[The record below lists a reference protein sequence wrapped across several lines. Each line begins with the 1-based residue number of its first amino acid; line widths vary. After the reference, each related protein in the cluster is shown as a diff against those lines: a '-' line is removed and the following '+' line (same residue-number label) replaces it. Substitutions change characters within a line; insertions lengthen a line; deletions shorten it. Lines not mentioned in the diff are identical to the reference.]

1 MNQNEFT
8 LPQFTQTAQR
18 AAAQKP
24 ARTTDN
30 HGDIGAWFYNTF
42 GYDPTPGGSMF
53 RSVAPS
59 APSPSSESRQP
70 VQLVDDQNSWATGG
84 GGGAYS
90 GGGIASR
97 PAIDYNAVGQYDQSI
112 GMLDDALNRLGVQ
125 LGIAQG
131 NINGTYGT
139 RSNELNTAKTNN
151 EGNYKNSSTEN
162 QQSLRTNRNAILD
175 QQSAGLRGLLRQLGA
190 FGAVGSDMQVA
201 GGAVADVASQ
211 QNSGAGQTFA
221 TNQRGL
227 DTNWN
232 NYLGEWANS
241 KKRLDDWKGE
251 QIRSAEQQS
260 LSQRQSLLTQKAD
273 LSGQRSA
280 AMGGK
285 YAGGAESGLN
295 QARALSGQ
303 IDNLGRIN
311 PTYDGTAPQYT
322 APELSSYT
330 QPGAAPQASMGP
342 ANSSL
347 SANPSLARL
356 LGLTPQDD
364 KKKGLL

>member
-1 MNQNEFT
+1 MNPLGWVFNPNRGKA
-8 LPQFTQTAQR
+8 LNDGL
-18 AAAQKP
+18 KG
-24 ARTTDN
+24 N
-30 HGDIGAWFYNTF
+30 YGALVEGVTGIDFSVNPFSGQDYNVSR
-42 GYDPTPGGSMF
+42 PVAN
-53 RSVAPS
+53 VAPTGS
-59 APSPSSESRQP
+59 TTKPKEIFSELSQP
-70 VQLVDDQNSWATGG
+70 PIAESWNNTGTGGAYGG
-84 GGGAYS
+84 GGGSA
-90 GGGIASR
+90 

-131 NINGTYGT
+131 NINSTYGT

-211 QNSGAGQTFA
+211 QNAGAGQTFA

-285 YAGGAESGLN
+285 YAGGAEAGLN

-330 QPGAAPQASMGP
+330 QPGAAPQSSMGP

>member
-1 MNQNEFT
+1 MAVKNNSLFGGTPLQGFG
-8 LPQFTQTAQR
+8 R
-18 AAAQKP
+18 WV
-24 ARTTDN
+24 
-30 HGDIGAWFYNTF
+30 GDVVGA
-42 GYDPTPGGSMF
+42 DLTPGLTNTKTKEIVFKDELPFTPTNLGNVPQTPTSVNNEGSDVYNG
-53 RSVAPS
+53 S
-59 APSPSSESRQP
+59 
-70 VQLVDDQNSWATGG
+70 
-84 GGGAYS
+84 AYS
-90 GGGIASR
+90 GGGVATR

-211 QNSGAGQTFA
+211 QNAGAGQTFA

>member
-1 MNQNEFT
+1 MALKNNSLFGGTPLQGFGRWVGDVVGADLTPGLANTKTKEIVFKDELPFTPINVGNELQAPPSVSPT
-8 LPQFTQTAQR
+8 SNETTYYNPTQTI
-18 AAAQKP
+18 
-24 ARTTDN
+24 T
-30 HGDIGAWFYNTF
+30 
-42 GYDPTPGGSMF
+42 
-53 RSVAPS
+53 
-59 APSPSSESRQP
+59 
-70 VQLVDDQNSWATGG
+70 
-84 GGGAYS
+84 
-90 GGGIASR
+90 SR

-131 NINGTYGT
+131 NINSTYGT

-190 FGAVGSDMQVA
+190 FGAVGSDMQGA

-273 LSGQRSA
+273 LSGQGSA